1 MATFLHGF
9 YLSQFIVFPQTKHTF
24 FNALN
29 LKFELKMAD
38 VYVAVNT
45 KKKCLIWL
53 WNDPK
58 L

>member
-9 YLSQFIVFPQTKHTF
+9 YLSQLCISPKKHTF

-45 KKKCLIWL
+45 KKKMS
-53 WNDPK
+53 NMVMK
-58 L
+58 

>member
-1 MATFLHGF
+1 MDFI
-9 YLSQFIVFPQTKHTF
+9 YLNYVFPPKKHTF

-45 KKKCLIWL
+45 EKKCLIWL
-53 WNDPK
+53 
-58 L
+58 